1 MELLE
6 ELERRVRLLIEKTH
20 SLERELVSAR
30 SENAQMQQVRQQLE
44 ALLVEQKAENQSLL
58 DEKAVVK
65 ATVDEILQSI
75 AAVEASQ
82 Q

>member
-6 ELERRVRLLIEKTH
+6 ELERRVRLLIEKSH
-20 SLERELVSAR
+20 NLERELALIR
-30 SENAQMQQVRQQLE
+30 TENAQMHQGNQQLE
-44 ALLVEQKAENQSLL
+44 AVVAELTAERQLLL

-65 ATVDEILQSI
+65 ATVDDILQSI

>member
-6 ELERRVRLLIEKTH
+6 ELERHVRLLIDKAH
-20 SLERELVSAR
+20 SLERELAVMR
-30 SENAQMQQVRQQLE
+30 NENAQMYQVHQQLE
-44 ALLVEQKAENQSLL
+44 AILAEQKAENQRLL

-82 Q
+82 

>member
-6 ELERRVRLLIEKTH
+6 ELERRVRLLIEKSH
-20 SLERELVSAR
+20 NLERELALMR
-30 SENAQMQQVRQQLE
+30 NENVQMHQGNQQLE
-44 ALLVEQKAENQSLL
+44 ALVAELTAERQLLL

-65 ATVDEILQSI
+65 ATVDDILQSI

-82 Q
+82 